1 MDTRIKTTSGPAIE
15 RPADMVAV
23 MTRLQKGDVLFV
35 DEVHRLHRVVEEVLY
50 GAMED
55 FVVSWVIDKG
65 LKARSINLAIQP
77 FTFIGATTRY
87 GMVSSPL
94 RDRFGH
100 VFRIDFY
107 DEEAMHT
114 IVRRSARIL
123 DIESEDDGCRRS
135 PAVARNASGRKPPAE
150 EGAGLCAGR
159 GRQHHHG

>member
-1 MDTRIKTTSGPAIE
+1 
-15 RPADMVAV
+15 

-35 DEVHRLHRVVEEVLY
+35 DEAHRLHRVVEEVLY

-100 VFRIDFY
+100 VFRLDFY

-123 DIESEDDGCRRS
+123 DIESEDDGLRRDR
-135 PAVARNASGRKPPAE
+135 PPVARDAPGRQPPAE
-150 EGAGLCAGR
+150 EGARLRPGR